1 MPRKVYRVRPDRQVG
16 GWKIETGSR
25 TLSQHGTKE
34 EALKRGRELARAQSL
49 GQLVVHG
56 ASGQI
61 QAEYTYGKD
70 PRATK
75 G

>member
-16 GWKIETGSR
+16 GWKIESGAR
-25 TLSQHGTKE
+25 TLSKHGTKE
-34 EALKRGRELARAQSL
+34 EALKRGRELARRESL

-70 PRATK
+70 PLERK